1 MSKNLRLL
9 KQRAIQAFPPMK
21 LLCSEEGLLDG
32 FVRAVLQNTVEDMS
46 DDDLIQFL
54 KQNKIYSDIELL
66 NYAVRNDMVET
77 EFIE

>member
-1 MSKNLRLL
+1 
-9 KQRAIQAFPPMK
+9 MK

-54 KQNKIYSDIELL
+54 KQNRIYSEIDLL
-66 NYAVRNDMVET
+66 NYAVRNGMIET